1 MSAHPPAP
9 AYTHSSCPLTSC
21 LHALGLGPAPG
32 LAGSAPPFV
41 LAPAPPP
48 NPPANPPTNP
58 FPAPGPAGEAGT
70 TTECGSAGCGPS
82 SKAKL
87 GRVGGELG
95 SCACEVL
102 VLVGPWEEELA
113 VLVCPWDEELVVLVG
128 ADDAARA
135 RVCGETG
142 RAGSHVYASVGCGS
156 YSEPESAA
164 ARGGQCVVVSL
175 TEEPLTDDEGG
186 AVPDAVRVDGVVPG
200 IIRRRVD
207 GRARGTH
214 LRRGPHMNCG
224 ARRSS
229 SGAGRA
235 RMRARCHLAVRG
247 RARGAARDRR
257 TWRWGSMRGTR
268 RA

>member
-1 MSAHPPAP
+1 M
-9 AYTHSSCPLTSC
+9 
-21 LHALGLGPAPG
+21 
-32 LAGSAPPFV
+32 
-41 LAPAPPP
+41 
-48 NPPANPPTNP
+48 
-58 FPAPGPAGEAGT
+58 
-70 TTECGSAGCGPS
+70 
-82 SKAKL
+82 
-87 GRVGGELG
+87 
-95 SCACEVL
+95 L
-102 VLVGPWEEELA
+102 VV
-113 VLVCPWDEELVVLVG
+113 VLVCPWDEELVALVG
-128 ADDAARA
+128 ADEAARA

-175 TEEPLTDDEGG
+175 TEEPLTDDERG
-186 AVPDAVRVDGVVPG
+186 AVPDAVRIDGVVPD

-229 SGAGRA
+229 SGAGRVRIHA
-235 RMRARCHLAVRG
+235 GCQPAVKG
-247 RARGAARDRR
+247 RARGAARETMR

-268 RA
+268 SALERSTGLICASWLGETGPADVVCC